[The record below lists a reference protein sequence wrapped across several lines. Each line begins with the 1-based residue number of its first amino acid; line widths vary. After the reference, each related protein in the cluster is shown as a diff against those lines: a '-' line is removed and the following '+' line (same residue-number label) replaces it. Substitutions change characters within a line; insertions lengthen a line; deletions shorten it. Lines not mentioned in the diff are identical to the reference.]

1 MNTLNII
8 AWTGMVIALLLFGIF
23 LILVTRKNKQL
34 EAELNRRKADHITD
48 DVAPG
53 AFVEYET
60 ADGRPGAPRGS
71 VWSDHDRD
79 IHRQKS
85 RNVTLRMIK

>member
-8 AWTGMVIALLLFGIF
+8 AWSGMAIALLLFGIF

-48 DVAPG
+48 DAPG
-53 AFVEYET
+53 QPFVKYET
-60 ADGRPGAPRGS
+60 ADGPPGSPRGS